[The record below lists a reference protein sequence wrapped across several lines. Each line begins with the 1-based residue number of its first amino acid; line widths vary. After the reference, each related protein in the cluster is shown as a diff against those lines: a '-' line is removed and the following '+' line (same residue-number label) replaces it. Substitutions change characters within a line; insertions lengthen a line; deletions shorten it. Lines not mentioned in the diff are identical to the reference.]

1 MAINDRKIG
10 IKEAASILGVSF
22 DTLRR
27 WDKNGKLVSE
37 RKERSGHRFYSREK
51 IEDFLKK
58 RDVFLLA
65 KRWVLKKKGAEPPEI
80 FYCQNSY
87 VFQGRLSRLE
97 SELAKVPGLGLMFS
111 ILSAIAGEIGN
122 NSFDHNLGNWPD
134 APGIFFGY
142 DLEKR
147 EIVLADRGRG
157 VWETLK
163 AVRPNLADDRA
174 ALQTA
179 FTEIISGRSP
189 ESRGNGLKFVRKV
202 VERNRISLFFQSGAA
217 ILEMKNMKPDL
228 NIGESDKKFH
238 GCLALIKF

>member
-1 MAINDRKIG
+1 MINNEQKIG
-10 IKEAASILGVSF
+10 IKETALILGVSL

-37 RKERSGHRFYSREK
+37 RKGSSEYRYYSKEK
-51 IEDFLKK
+51 IEDFLRKQ
-58 RDVFLLA
+58 DVFLLA
-65 KRWVLKKKGAEPPEI
+65 KKWVLKKKGVEPPEI
-80 FYCQNSY
+80 FYCRNSY

-97 SELAKVPGLGLMFS
+97 SELAKIPGWELNFS

-134 APGIFFGY
+134 EPGIFFDY
-142 DLEKR
+142 AMEKR

-163 AVRPNLADDRA
+163 AVRPDLADDAA
-174 ALQTA
+174 ALKMA
-179 FTEIISGRSP
+179 FTEIISGRAP
-189 ESRGNGLKFVRKV
+189 ESRGNGLKFVRRA
-202 VERNRISLFFQSGAA
+202 VEANHLDLFFQSGSA
-217 ILEMKNMKPDL
+217 ILEMKKPKPDIKIRKSAK
-228 NIGESDKKFH
+228 NFH